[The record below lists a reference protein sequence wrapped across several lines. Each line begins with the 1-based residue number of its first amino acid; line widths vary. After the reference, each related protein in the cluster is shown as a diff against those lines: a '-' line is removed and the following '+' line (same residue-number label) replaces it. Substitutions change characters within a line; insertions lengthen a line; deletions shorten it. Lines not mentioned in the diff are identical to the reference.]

1 MNDLTLIIPAKREA
15 ESLPIFLKEIENIE
29 CKKLIVLQKEDIE
42 TKKSIENIKNIEIH
56 EQNNNGYGNALI
68 EGINSVKTEYCC
80 IINAD
85 GSMDPKYLNQMRET
99 CKNLDFVF
107 GSRYQQP
114 GGGSEDDDFVTSIG
128 NYVFT
133 LSGNILFNLKITDI
147 LYTYILGKSS
157 SFRNLN
163 LSNFDFRICVEI
175 PIKAKFNNMN
185 YKCLPSYERE
195 RIGGKMHTIPTF
207 RMKFVKRK
215 TNSNAKKVGSKK
227 SNKLIRL
234 LI

>member
-15 ESLPIFLKEIENIE
+15 ESLPIFLKEIENYE

-85 GSMDPKYLNQMRET
+85 GSMDPKYLKQMRET
-99 CKNLDFVF
+99 CKDLDFVF
-107 GSRYQQP
+107 GSRYQIP
-114 GGGSEDDDFVTSIG
+114 GGGSEDDDFITSIG

-147 LYTYILGKSS
+147 LYTYILGKKS
-157 SFRNLN
+157 SFKNLN

-195 RIGGKMHTIPTF
+195 RIGGK
-207 RMKFVKRK
+207 
-215 TNSNAKKVGSKK
+215 KKVNALKDG
-227 SNKLIRL
+227 L
-234 LI
+234 LILFEIVKYFLRIKK

>member
-15 ESLPIFLKEIENIE
+15 ESLPIFLKEIENYE

-42 TKKSIENIKNIEIH
+42 TKKSIKNIQNIEIH
-56 EQNNNGYGNALI
+56 EQNHNGYGNALI

-85 GSMDPKYLNQMRET
+85 GSMDPKYLKQMRET
-99 CKNLDFVF
+99 CKDLDFVF
-107 GSRYQQP
+107 GSRYQRP

-147 LYTYILGKSS
+147 LYTYILGKRS
-157 SFRNLN
+157 SFKNLN

-175 PIKAKFNNMN
+175 PIKARFNNMN
-185 YKCLPSYERE
+185 YKCLPSFERE
-195 RIGGKMHTIPTF
+195 RIGGK
-207 RMKFVKRK
+207 
-215 TNSNAKKVGSKK
+215 KKVNALKDG
-227 SNKLIRL
+227 L
-234 LI
+234 LILSEIVKYFFRFKK

>member
-15 ESLPIFLKEIENIE
+15 ESLPIFLKEIENYE
-29 CKKLIVLQKEDIE
+29 CKKLVVLQKEDIE

-68 EGINSVKTEYCC
+68 EGINSVQTEYCC

-85 GSMDPKYLNQMRET
+85 GSMDPKYLKQMRET
-99 CKNLDFVF
+99 CKDLDFVF

-114 GGGSEDDDFVTSIG
+114 GGGSEDDDFITSIG
-128 NYVFT
+128 NYMFT
-133 LSGNILFNLKITDI
+133 LFGNILFNLKITDI
-147 LYTYILGKSS
+147 LYTYILGKRS

-163 LSNFDFRICVEI
+163 LCNYDFRICVEI

-185 YKCLPSYERE
+185 YICLPSYERE
-195 RIGGKMHTIPTF
+195 RIGGK
-207 RMKFVKRK
+207 
-215 TNSNAKKVGSKK
+215 KKVNALKDG
-227 SNKLIRL
+227 L
-234 LI
+234 LILSEIVKYFLRYKR

>member
-15 ESLPIFLKEIENIE
+15 ESLPIFLKEIENYE

-107 GSRYQQP
+107 GSRYQPP

-195 RIGGKMHTIPTF
+195 RIGGK
-207 RMKFVKRK
+207 
-215 TNSNAKKVGSKK
+215 KKVNALKDGM
-227 SNKLIRL
+227 LILTEIAKYFFRL
-234 LI
+234 KR

>member
-85 GSMDPKYLNQMRET
+85 GSMDPKYLKQMRET
-99 CKNLDFVF
+99 CKDLDFVF

-114 GGGSEDDDFVTSIG
+114 GGGSEDDDFITSIG
-128 NYVFT
+128 NYMFT
-133 LSGNILFNLKITDI
+133 LFGNILFNLKITDI
-147 LYTYILGKSS
+147 LYTYILGKKS
-157 SFRNLN
+157 SFKNLN
-163 LSNFDFRICVEI
+163 LGNFDFRICVEI
-175 PIKAKFNNMN
+175 PIKAKLNNMN

-195 RIGGKMHTIPTF
+195 RIGGK
-207 RMKFVKRK
+207 
-215 TNSNAKKVGSKK
+215 KKVNALKDG
-227 SNKLIRL
+227 L
-234 LI
+234 LILSEIVKYFLRFKR

>member
-15 ESLPIFLKEIENIE
+15 ESLPTFLKEIENFE

-42 TKKSIENIKNIEIH
+42 TKKSIENIANIEIH

-68 EGINSVKTEYCC
+68 EGINSAKTKYCC

-85 GSMDPKYLNQMRET
+85 GSMDPKYLKQMRET

-147 LYTYILGKSS
+147 LYTYILGKRS

-195 RIGGKMHTIPTF
+195 RIGGK
-207 RMKFVKRK
+207 
-215 TNSNAKKVGSKK
+215 KKVNALKDGM
-227 SNKLIRL
+227 LILTEIVKYFFRL
-234 LI
+234 KR

>member
-15 ESLPIFLKEIENIE
+15 ESLPIFLKEIENYE

-85 GSMDPKYLNQMRET
+85 GSMDPKYLKQMRET
-99 CKNLDFVF
+99 CKDLDLDFVF

-147 LYTYILGKSS
+147 LYTYILGKRS
-157 SFRNLN
+157 SFKNLN
-163 LSNFDFRICVEI
+163 LGNFDFRICVEI
-175 PIKAKFNNMN
+175 PIKAKINKMN

-195 RIGGKMHTIPTF
+195 RIGGK
-207 RMKFVKRK
+207 
-215 TNSNAKKVGSKK
+215 KKVNALKDG
-227 SNKLIRL
+227 L
-234 LI
+234 LILSEIVKYFLRFKR

>member
-15 ESLPIFLKEIENIE
+15 ESLPIFLKEIENFE

-42 TKKSIENIKNIEIH
+42 TKKSIENIENIEIH

-195 RIGGKMHTIPTF
+195 RIGGK
-207 RMKFVKRK
+207 
-215 TNSNAKKVGSKK
+215 KKVNALKDGM
-227 SNKLIRL
+227 LILTEIAKYFLRL
-234 LI
+234 KR

>member
-15 ESLPIFLKEIENIE
+15 ESLPTFLKEIENFE

-42 TKKSIENIKNIEIH
+42 TKKSIENIENIEIH

-85 GSMDPKYLNQMRET
+85 GSMDPKYLNQMRNT
-99 CKNLDFVF
+99 CKDLDFVF

-195 RIGGKMHTIPTF
+195 RIGGK
-207 RMKFVKRK
+207 
-215 TNSNAKKVGSKK
+215 KKVNALKDGM
-227 SNKLIRL
+227 LILTEIVKYFFRL
-234 LI
+234 KR